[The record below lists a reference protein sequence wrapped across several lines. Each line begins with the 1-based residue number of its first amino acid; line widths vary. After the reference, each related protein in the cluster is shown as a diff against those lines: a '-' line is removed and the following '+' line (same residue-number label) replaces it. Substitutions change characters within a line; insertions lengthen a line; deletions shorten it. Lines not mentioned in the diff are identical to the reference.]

1 MQDRITRLAS
11 MAMTH
16 FKFSHQRKTQK
27 VKMRCTQLINK
38 YSLIFF
44 LIIVAIAES
53 QKHRDYTEHS
63 HANETWVWY
72 QKIQN
77 KA

>member
-1 MQDRITRLAS
+1 MIHPTNEQILA
-11 MAMTH
+11 
-16 FKFSHQRKTQK
+16 
-27 VKMRCTQLINK
+27 
-38 YSLIFF
+38 YFF

-63 HANETWVWY
+63 HANETWVGY

-77 KA
+77 KP

>member
-27 VKMRCTQLINK
+27 GENEIHPTNEQILA
-38 YSLIFF
+38 SFF
-44 LIIVAIAES
+44 LIIVAMAES

-63 HANETWVWY
+63 HANETWVGY

-77 KA
+77 KP